1 MKLLLIGPLPPPIGG
16 ASVSFKLLY
25 SEIKKRNKFQID
37 LVDTSGLSL
46 FKSLFGSVRFLSNL
60 FSIVGKIYKS
70 DVVSFHAS
78 TKRFFVYGSYLKF
91 WCSVLNKP
99 LQARVFGSS
108 IKEAYQNSNI
118 INRILIRYVLQSDQ
132 ALIQTKGLLQFFKN
146 EIRSKNNIK
155 WFPTS
160 RPLNSKTQEKND
172 SHTIKFIY
180 VGHIRS
186 EKGID
191 TLLDAIEILNERKLK
206 FSLDLYGSVH
216 DNRFKERLNE
226 IENINF
232 RGEIRH
238 DKLLKSLTQYDV
250 MVFPT
255 HYEGEGYPGTIIESL
270 MSGVPVI
277 TTQWKYIPELIR
289 NDHNGMLIPV
299 RDSQKLAD
307 AMNKVI
313 TDTDYLEKL
322 KNNVQKSSHEFDST
336 KWNGEIYENWIIE
349 LVKQLKS

>member
-16 ASVSFKLLY
+16 ASVSFKLLHT
-25 SEIKKRNKFQID
+25 EIKKRNKFQID
-37 LVDTSGLSL
+37 LVDTSELSP
-46 FKSLFGSVRFLSNL
+46 FKSFFGSLRFISNL
-60 FSIVGKIYKS
+60 FSVVGKIYKS

-78 TKRFFVYGSYLKF
+78 TKRYFVYGAYLKF

-99 LQARVFGSS
+99 LQTRLFGSS
-108 IKEAYQNSNI
+108 IKETYQNSNI

-132 ALIQTKGLLQFFKN
+132 ALIQTKGLLLFFKN
-146 EIRSKNNIK
+146 EISSKYNIK

-160 RPLNSKTQEKND
+160 RPLNSKIQEKNN

-180 VGHIRS
+180 VGHIRN

-191 TLLDAIEILNERKLK
+191 TLLDAIEILNEKNLN
-206 FSLDLYGSVH
+206 FSLDLYGSIY
-216 DNRFKERLNE
+216 DNRFKERFNK
-226 IENINF
+226 IENVNF
-232 RGEIRH
+232 KGEVRH
-238 DKLLKSLTQYDV
+238 DKLLKALTQYDV

-270 MSGVPVI
+270 ISGVPVI

-289 NDHNGMLIPV
+289 NNHNGILVPI

-336 KWNGEIYENWIIE
+336 RWNGEIYENWILE
-349 LVKQLKS
+349 LGKQ